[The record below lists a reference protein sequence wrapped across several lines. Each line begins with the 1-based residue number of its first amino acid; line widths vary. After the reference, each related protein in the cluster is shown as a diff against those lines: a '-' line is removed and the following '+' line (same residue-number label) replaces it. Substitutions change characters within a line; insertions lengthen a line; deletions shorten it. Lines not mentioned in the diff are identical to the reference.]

1 LGGFGRI
8 EGGYAAKPKG
18 GTSEMKA
25 TVNLEIDKEDLNY
38 ELKELI
44 AEIASSEVTR
54 LVRETAQKM
63 VEEEV
68 KKIVGPIV
76 DKYLETAL
84 VGREFNYHEKN
95 ISKRPVDEY
104 IQCVINKY
112 LSEPVYH
119 YSKTSN
125 DLSKKYMPS
134 SSGGEKKTRAEQ
146 WVTEKAQ
153 QYVDNELFAILE
165 AKLNEVAKHI
175 IPSEER
181 IQEIIKAEMKR
192 MVG

>member
-1 LGGFGRI
+1 
-8 EGGYAAKPKG
+8 
-18 GTSEMKA
+18 MKA